1 VTRHD
6 LIIVV
11 PYNPEPIERPVFF
24 NLKER
29 ELLENLAKEYDYI
42 IQKNEELGRDCRIL
56 AEEVIISDRMI
67 ATGSIAGGIA
77 REFNNILI
85 GHKKVV
91 MKIVDMDLPEEIK
104 QEFRDFITCCDSG
117 EKLLRT
123 LIGIAGSSLCELKDV
138 RINEIIE
145 DILILTNSIFEQ
157 DKIEIVKNYSH
168 IPEFSGKEQ
177 YLREAFVTLL
187 LNSRDLIKSAYERG
201 EITVTTK
208 SEDSH
213 IKVIFTDT
221 GEGISR
227 ESLKDIFNPHNIIR
241 GALTKKILPRMG
253 RSMSGIYTI
262 IEEHKGRIEV
272 ESRPGEGSNFTIWLP
287 EKSKK
292 GI

>member
-1 VTRHD
+1 
-6 LIIVV
+6 
-11 PYNPEPIERPVFF
+11 VFF

-29 ELLENLAKEYDYI
+29 ELLENLAKEYDDI
-42 IQKNEELGRDCRIL
+42 VQKNEELGRDCKIL
-56 AEEVIISDRMI
+56 AEDVITSDRMI
-67 ATGSIAGGIA
+67 ATGSIAGGMA

-85 GHKKVV
+85 GHKKLV
-91 MKIVDMDLPEEIK
+91 MKMVDMDLPEEIK

-123 LIGIAGSSLCELKDV
+123 LIGIAGNSSCELKDV
-138 RINEIIE
+138 RINELIE
-145 DILILTNSIFEQ
+145 DILILTNYIFEQ
-157 DKIEIVKNYSH
+157 DKIEIVKNYGPV
-168 IPEFSGKEQ
+168 PEFSGKEQ
-177 YLREAFVTLL
+177 FLREAFVTLL
-187 LNSRDLIKSAYERG
+187 LNSRDLIKSAYEKG

-221 GEGISR
+221 GEGVSR
-227 ESLKDIFNPHNIIR
+227 ESLKDIFNPHTIIR

-272 ESRPGEGSNFTIWLP
+272 ESRPGEGSIFTIWLP